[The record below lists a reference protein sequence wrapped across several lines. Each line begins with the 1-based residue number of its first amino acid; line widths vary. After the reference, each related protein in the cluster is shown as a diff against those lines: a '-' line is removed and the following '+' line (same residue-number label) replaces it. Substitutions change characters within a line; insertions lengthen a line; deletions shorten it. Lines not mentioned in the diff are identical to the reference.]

1 MEKGIG
7 KSAITRN
14 AAEDLQ
20 IPIYQAPKHQM
31 PQGDFFVDFTDGY
44 VKKKKPKKKVNDPI
58 SAAMKYRAGDQ
69 TNQAF
74 KNDSAENQERILSK
88 IKLEPHQEINTDFI
102 NFTDTKTKRSERSG
116 SRTRS
121 KAKPYVDAASW
132 GFSMQRSA
140 SVKSLKASNSGRAF
154 DPMRTSTASNLTSI
168 KEILASQSKNPKTPK
183 KSDSKI

>member
-58 SAAMKYRAGDQ
+58 GAAMKYRAGDQ

-74 KNDSAENQERILSK
+74 KNDSAENQEKILSK
-88 IKLEPHQEINTDFI
+88 IKREPHQEINTDFI

-121 KAKPYVDAASW
+121 KA
-132 GFSMQRSA
+132 
-140 SVKSLKASNSGRAF
+140 
-154 DPMRTSTASNLTSI
+154 
-168 KEILASQSKNPKTPK
+168 
-183 KSDSKI
+183 